1 MPCKAITTS
10 VHPKTGCGDGGW
22 PHAQKVHTP
31 RQNTVFVQILLD
43 LFLV

>member
-10 VHPKTGCGDGGW
+10 VHPKTGCVTGGGYMHKKYAL
-22 PHAQKVHTP
+22 PVP
-31 RQNTVFVQILLD
+31 NTVFVQILLD